1 MQTSIYLA
9 KLIGPIIAVAGL
21 GFLLNREAFVR
32 FVGEFINNTGFIM
45 MSGFPA
51 LLAGLAIVNA
61 HNVWVVDW
69 PVAITLLGWA
79 AAICGIMR
87 ITVPGAVASVATTML
102 GAKTFIL
109 VEAIILIGLGGWLS
123 YVGYIAAS

>member
-9 KLIGPIIAVAGL
+9 KLIGPIVAVAGL

-32 FVGEFINNTGFIM
+32 FASEFINNTGFIM

-61 HNVWVVDW
+61 HNVWVAGW
-69 PVAITLLGWA
+69 PVIITLLGWA
-79 AAICGIMR
+79 AVVGGIMR
-87 ITVPGAVASVATTML
+87 ITMPGVVANVANAML
-102 GAKTFIL
+102 GATTFIL

-123 YVGYIAAS
+123 YVGYIAS

>member
-9 KLIGPIIAVAGL
+9 KLIGPVVAVAGL
-21 GFLLNREAFVR
+21 GFLLNREAFLR
-32 FVGEFINNTGFIM
+32 FANDFISNSGFIM

-61 HNVWVVDW
+61 HNVWVADW
-69 PVAITLLGWA
+69 PVVITLLGWA
-79 AAICGIMR
+79 AVIGGILR
-87 ITVPGAVASVATTML
+87 ITLPGVVRTIATAML
-102 GAKTFIL
+102 GASSFII

-123 YVGYIAAS
+123 YAGYIGS